1 MFKKR
6 GRFNKS
12 SSDTTNDTNLQ
23 NSIEQEDKD
32 ATDLE
37 LLETLPKRVKKT
49 SKTHK
54 ITFRKKTIPEPTVV
68 NNLNTEFNEWYLQDE
83 QSRGNSYY
91 DQFDETDEL
100 IFKRIPKISN
110 KYDRHSNDSNLS
122 VLVHRLTPPFLNSS
136 KILST
141 NAQIIDV
148 IKDKSGDLYKASKNG
163 SAILMEKRKINDRK
177 KQAKENVLQK
187 SGIDKVT
194 NAFFKTDDNSDLE
207 QTDEQESEDLISASS
222 QNKSKMS
229 LSKKAD
235 LPAYKVRSQLLDL
248 INENQVIIVIGETGS
263 GKTTQ
268 LPQILYEAGYQKTGL
283 IGITQPR
290 RMAAVSVATRVSEEM
305 NVKLGNE
312 VGFTI
317 RFNDHTSDLT
327 NIKFMTDGVLLRET
341 LNDSTLNKYSCIIMD
356 EAHERSLNT
365 DILFGIFKKLLT
377 KRRDFKL
384 IVTSATMNSL
394 KFSKFFNNAIQFKIP
409 GKTYPV
415 EIMYQSVPSVDYI
428 DSAVKQALKIHLSNS
443 DNGGDILIFMTG
455 QEDIE
460 ITCELIHEELNDLRK
475 INDDIL
481 DLDVLP
487 VYSTLSS
494 NMQSKIFKDSK
505 NRKCIVATNI
515 AETSLTLKHVKF
527 VIDTGLMKLK
537 VYNPKLNMDSLQ
549 VVPISKAQANQRSG
563 RAGRTSPGQSFRLY
577 TLSTFEDEMWD
588 EPIPEIQRS
597 NLMNTILLLKNLN
610 IKDIDKFQF
619 IDKPS
624 IESIET
630 SQYELWSIGA
640 LDNFGNLTNLGRK
653 MSQFPI
659 DPMLSKLIIIS
670 NNKKFR
676 CSVEVIK
683 IVAMLSVPNIFI
695 RSKNDS
701 ALQKRAD
708 KIRENF
714 QIGDSDHLTLLNIFN
729 QFQNLQSKGKNKEEW
744 CSKNFFNFKSLRSAL
759 EVHDQLLQ
767 LFEKTLNKGNV
778 VSSCQDNWD
787 IVKEC
792 LCASFYSNAA
802 EFFKN
807 GQYKHL
813 RTGLE
818 MNLHPTCTLNGIGDL
833 PKYVIFHELIMTGKK
848 QYMNYVTAIDPKWL
862 VLYGSVFYSMRVRG
876 VSSRENQLQKQE
888 EFNKLIEFE
897 KLKGNN

>member
-460 ITCELIHEELNDLRK
+460 ITCELIHEELNDLKK

>member
-32 ATDLE
+32 ATELE

-460 ITCELIHEELNDLRK
+460 ITCELIHEELNDLKK